1 MCPTGYFDSKAAADF
16 ADTTIIDDDDDVVVD
31 PPEDPVITCYDQTTG
46 EAQDFMG
53 DTCPV
58 GWATT
63 APATTT
69 PVIPVTCPSPDTLI
83 KLKDGETTA
92 GELKVG
98 DLVHTQHEDTLEW
111 GDWPVTHA
119 EIVENQPRLKLIF
132 CDDNNEES
140 EIVCS
145 WSHKFYVDGK
155 DWVKAEKMQVGDRV
169 SGNAVHGVIW
179 WSDGDVV
186 KITVDEAHT
195 YIAAGLLS
203 HNKSLD
209 ELGSALWNIT
219 NPRDIDGDTLK
230 KKRMG

>member
-1 MCPTGYFDSKAAADF
+1 MTL
-16 ADTTIIDDDDDVVVD
+16 VRW
-31 PPEDPVITCYDQTTG
+31 
-46 EAQDFMG
+46 
-53 DTCPV
+53 V
-58 GWATT
+58 GQRQL
-63 APATTT
+63 PATTT
-69 PVIPVTCPSPDTLI
+69 PVRPDGPPEEDPTCPSPDTLI

-219 NPRDIDGDTLK
+219 NPRDIDGDYSKEEADGVVSLIDAGHNTQRIADYYGITVDELMEYYNTIK
-230 KKRMG
+230 SGRCC